1 MQRAK
6 ELEASLEENLSDEAR
21 NVLQKQV
28 EDFDDRWEDLSEKMD
43 QAVKENE
50 TAVSTHL
57 CFFGGVG
64 VGWWVA
70 SPSSTSRK
78 NNLELIE
85 LSSIN
90 KVSLV

>member
-43 QAVKENE
+43 QAVKDKE
-50 TAVSTHL
+50 TAVSSHL
-57 CFFGGVG
+57 CWGWGWRRGGG
-64 VGWWVA
+64 GWWHHFLRPLGRTV
-70 SPSSTSRK
+70 
-78 NNLELIE
+78 
-85 LSSIN
+85 
-90 KVSLV
+90 